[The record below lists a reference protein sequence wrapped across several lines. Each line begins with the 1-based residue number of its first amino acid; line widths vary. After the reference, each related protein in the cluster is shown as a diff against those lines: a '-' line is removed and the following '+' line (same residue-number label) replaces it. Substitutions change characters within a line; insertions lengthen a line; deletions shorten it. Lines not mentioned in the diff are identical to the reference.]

1 MNRIE
6 FILTMS
12 AILFVAFLLGW
23 LAHWLFTRFTRV
35 GQADM
40 GELERLSHELHE
52 AEEAR
57 DAAITYLHQREA
69 ALTNRITQVEAER
82 DAYMDGLRAAREEA
96 ESLRDA

>member
-35 GQADM
+35 GQDAM

-57 DAAITYLHQREA
+57 DEAITYLHQREA